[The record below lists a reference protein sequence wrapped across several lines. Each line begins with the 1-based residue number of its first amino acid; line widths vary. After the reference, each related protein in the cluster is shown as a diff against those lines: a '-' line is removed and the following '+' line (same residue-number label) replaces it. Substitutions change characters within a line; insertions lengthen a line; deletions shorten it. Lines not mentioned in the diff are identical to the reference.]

1 MSSARPSSL
10 LPRWFLVAS
19 LAAGALAAACG
30 DDLGASPGGPGG
42 AAGVGGSGGPGSV
55 TSGEALYK
63 QHCASCHGPAG
74 EGGSGKKLRG
84 WAKGQQEL
92 VSTIDLRMP
101 PQNPAAC
108 AGQCAVDVAAYIL
121 ANFKAEPLDCKGNEL
136 PARRLRLLTR
146 REYNS
151 TVRDLL
157 RLGGSAA
164 GATCSVDADCAVA
177 TESCVAGACQKD
189 PCNVRTFVYPAQGKS
204 LTSVHVAGS
213 FNGWPGT
220 LAAGGWPMTYVPG
233 KDVYVAKRTV
243 GDGTY
248 AYKFV
253 LNESEW
259 VADAANPK
267 KESDG
272 FGGQNSLLEVSC
284 GAGGG
289 APSGGQEGPAL
300 DLAKSFPAE
309 SRPTGF
315 SYDNNADAGLVTS
328 IHVEQYLKASAQ
340 VAKLALGNAAQVVPC
355 GDVTEGVCRGKFVAE
370 FGRRAFR
377 RPLSGAEVARYE
389 KLAQGQATHEQ
400 AVEAVVRGMVMSPF
414 FLYRSEL
421 GVAQPDG
428 SYRLTGHEVASAL
441 SYTFWGTLP
450 DDELASAADQG
461 KLATAEGVEEQARR
475 LLASPRARATLGVFS
490 QQWLGIEALGEVTR
504 SSVLYP
510 GWSAA
515 VGTTMAE
522 ETRRFV
528 EHVFF
533 DGSRKLDELLTAD
546 YSFVNAQVAPLYG
559 VTGPGAGFSRMQLP
573 PERRAGLLGQGS
585 VLTSTAHSDQS
596 SPIRR
601 GLFVRERLLCQ
612 ELGAPPANAGGVP
625 EVDPDATTRE
635 RFQQHSSDPFCR
647 SCHQYIDEVGFGMER
662 FDAIGRYRTTENGQP
677 IPPDGNMNDVE
688 GLGTGT
694 KGLYDALPE
703 LASLV
708 AGSEAFHRCF
718 TRQAYRF
725 AHGALEK
732 DADLCPLE
740 DLHTQFASSGYD
752 VRELLVSIARSPGFA
767 ARR

>member
-1 MSSARPSSL
+1 MSAVRLLAP
-10 LPRWFLVAS
+10 LPRWL
-19 LAAGALAAACG
+19 LAAALAASALAAACG
-30 DDLGASPGGPGG
+30 DDLGTAPGGVQG
-42 AAGVGGSGGPGSV
+42 AAGSSGSV
-55 TSGEALYK
+55 TSGAALYK

-74 EGGSGKKLRG
+74 EGSSGKKLKG
-84 WAKGQQEL
+84 WTKGQAEL

-101 PQNPAAC
+101 PQDPKACQGSCAA
-108 AGQCAVDVAAYIL
+108 DVAAYIL

-136 PARRLRLLTR
+136 PPRRLRLLNR
-146 REYNS
+146 REYNA

-164 GATCSVDADCAVA
+164 GATCATDADCAIA

-189 PCNVRTFVYPAQGKS
+189 PCNVRTFVYPAQGK
-204 LTSVHVAGS
+204 TYQSVHVAGS

-220 LAAGGWPMTYVPG
+220 VAAGGWKMTHIPG
-233 KDVYVAKRTV
+233 KDLYVTKQTIAS
-243 GDGTY
+243 GTY

-253 LNESEW
+253 LDETTW
-259 VADAANPK
+259 IPDPANPK
-267 KESDG
+267 GEPDG

-284 GAGGG
+284 EGGG
-289 APSGGQEGPAL
+289 EGQEGTGPVV
-300 DLAKSFPAE
+300 DLAKNFPAE

-328 IHVEQYLKASAQ
+328 VHVEQYLKASAQ
-340 VAKLALGNAAQVVPC
+340 VAKLALGNAGQLVPC
-355 GDVTEGVCRGKFVAE
+355 GSVHQGACSKQFVEG

-377 RPLSGAEVARYE
+377 RPLTGAEVARYE
-389 KLAQGQATHEQ
+389 KLAQGQPSHEK
-400 AVEAVVRGMVMSPF
+400 AVEAVVRAMVLSPF

-428 SYRLTGHEVASAL
+428 SFRLTGHEIATAL

-461 KLATAEGVEEQARR
+461 KLSDPKDIEAQARR
-475 LLASPRARATLGVFS
+475 LLASPRARVTLGVFS
-490 QQWLGIEALGEVTR
+490 QQWLGISAVSELTR
-504 SSVLYP
+504 SAVLYP
-510 GWSAA
+510 GWSAS
-515 VGTTMAE
+515 VGASMAE

-528 EHVFF
+528 EHVIF
-533 DGSRKLDELLTAD
+533 DGSHRLDELLTAD
-546 YSFVNAQVAPLYG
+546 YSFVDAQLAPIYG
-559 VTGPGAGFSRMQLP
+559 VGAPGAGFAKTQLP

-585 VLTSTAHSDQS
+585 VLASTAHSDQS

-612 ELGAPPANAGGVP
+612 DLGAPPPNAGGVP
-625 EVDPDATTRE
+625 EVDPNATTRE
-635 RFQQHSSDPFCR
+635 RFRQHSSDPFCR

-662 FDAIGRYRTTENGQP
+662 FDAIGRHRLEENGQP

-694 KGLYDALPE
+694 KGLYDTLPE
-703 LASLV
+703 LASIV

-725 AHGALEK
+725 AHGALEQ
-732 DADLCPLE
+732 DVDLCPLE
-740 DLHTQFASSGYD
+740 DLQGEFAASGYD
-752 VRELLVSIARSPGFA
+752 VRELLVSIARSPGFS